1 MLHGKGVGYSK
12 NSQLFLTSKYHEK
25 RCKGLEDRDNLT
37 ADEIILYEISGSQGG
52 GMTDPDT
59 YKIKQHPFPT
69 TGKKTVDTRDDP
81 RVGY

>member
-1 MLHGKGVGYSK
+1 MGI
-12 NSQLFLTSKYHEK
+12 HEDVID
-25 RCKGLEDRDNLT
+25 RAGATPLSIGLNKVFYPL
-37 ADEIILYEISGSQGG
+37 EISGSQGG

-69 TGKKTVDTRDDP
+69 TGKKTIDIRDDP